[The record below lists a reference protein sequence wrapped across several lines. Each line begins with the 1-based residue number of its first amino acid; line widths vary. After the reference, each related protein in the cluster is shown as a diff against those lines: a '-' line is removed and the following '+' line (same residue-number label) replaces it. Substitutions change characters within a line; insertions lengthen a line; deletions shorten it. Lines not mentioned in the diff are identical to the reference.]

1 MIVKPAIQWLN
12 KNSDVLVVSNTR
24 TVLNAIADNAA
35 IYSSPKPPLAEVQTA
50 LDNFSG
56 VLVRMPDGGRSTTES
71 KNNLRR
77 VLVGLVRQLAAYVT
91 VACGGKMD
99 NLILSGFPTQKPA
112 RTPVGVPARPQGL
125 TVKHGAQLGQ
135 LVARVNPVFGAAIY
149 DYRLTPN
156 TPGAVPVIVHDTASC
171 HTFSGLIAGVKY
183 TIEVSVAGAAGVSD
197 WSGAVS
203 LTAD

>member
-1 MIVKPAIQWLN
+1 M
-12 KNSDVLVVSNTR
+12 
-24 TVLNAIADNAA
+24 ADNAA
-35 IYSSPKPPLAEVQTA
+35 IYPSPTPPLSQVQTA

-56 VLVRMPDGGRSTTES
+56 ALARMPDGDRSTTVI
-71 KNNLRR
+71 KNNLRL

-99 NLILSGFPTQKPA
+99 NLILSGFPLQKPV
-112 RTPVGVPARPQGL
+112 RTPIGVPAQPQGL

-135 LVARVNPVFGAAIY
+135 LVARVKPVFGAVFY
-149 DYRLTPN
+149 YYRLTAN
-156 TPGAVPVIVHDTASC
+156 TPGAVPVFAHDTASC
-171 HTFSGLIAGVKY
+171 HTFSGLVAGVKY
-183 TIEVSVAGAAGVSD
+183 TIEVSAAGAAGQSD